1 MQSAECLKALGD
13 FNIHVA
19 LVGSSF
25 ADNGMFTACILIN
38 HRHSFW

>member
-1 MQSAECLKALGD
+1 MQSAECLNALRN

-25 ADNGMFTACILIN
+25 EDKGRFTVY
-38 HRHSFW
+38 